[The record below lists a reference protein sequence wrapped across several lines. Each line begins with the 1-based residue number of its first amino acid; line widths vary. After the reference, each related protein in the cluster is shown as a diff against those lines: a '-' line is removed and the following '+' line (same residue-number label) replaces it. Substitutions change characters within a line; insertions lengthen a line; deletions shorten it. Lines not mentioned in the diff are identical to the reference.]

1 VKYVITK
8 PRAARSANP
17 LRVAHGILLVLATIG
32 VLHATALVVV
42 TLYRDHAW
50 NQQAADTRQRIHQ
63 LQREVNQLTT
73 RRAKAS
79 TDERYLEE
87 LARRQGF
94 VKKTETVT
102 VPIQPGR

>member
-1 VKYVITK
+1 MITK
-8 PRAARSANP
+8 PRAVRPANP
-17 LRVAHGILLVLATIG
+17 LRVAHGILLALAAIG

-42 TLYRDHAW
+42 TFYRDRAW
-50 NQQAADTRQRIHQ
+50 NQQAHDTAVRIHQ

-87 LARRQGF
+87 LGRKQGF
-94 VKKTETVT
+94 VKQTETVT
-102 VPIQPGR
+102 VPLEPAR

>member
-1 VKYVITK
+1 MITK
-8 PRAARSANP
+8 PRAARAANP
-17 LRVAHGILLVLATIG
+17 IRVAHGILLVLAAIG

-50 NQQAADTRQRIHQ
+50 NQQAEDTRARIQRLEH
-63 LQREVNQLTT
+63 EVNQLTT

-94 VKKTETVT
+94 VRKTETVT
-102 VPIQPGR
+102 VPLNPVR

>member
-1 VKYVITK
+1 MITK
-8 PRAARSANP
+8 PRAAQPANI

-50 NQQAADTRQRIHQ
+50 NQQARDTAVRIHE

-87 LARRQGF
+87 LARKQGF

-102 VPIQPGR
+102 VPLEPTR

>member
-1 VKYVITK
+1 MITK
-8 PRAARSANP
+8 PRAAGPANI
-17 LRVAHGILLVLATIG
+17 LRVAHGILLALAAIG
-32 VLHATALVVV
+32 VLHTTALVVV

-50 NQQAADTRQRIHQ
+50 NQQAQDTAARIQR
-63 LQREVNQLTT
+63 LEREVNQLTT

-79 TDERYLEE
+79 TDTRYLEE
-87 LARRQGF
+87 LARKQGF